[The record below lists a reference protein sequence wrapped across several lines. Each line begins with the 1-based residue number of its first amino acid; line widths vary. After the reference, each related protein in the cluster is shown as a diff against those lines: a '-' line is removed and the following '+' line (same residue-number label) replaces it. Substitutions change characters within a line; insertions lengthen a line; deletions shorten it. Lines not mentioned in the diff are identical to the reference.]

1 MSAAFLTAGRLSRIR
16 IQCSRRG
23 RYAEAFGAFGYDT
36 IGDGAHVGL
45 RDGSEGS
52 GAVGDA
58 LAWGTV
64 ELDESLLAASCTV
77 GTACF
82 SIVVR
87 GYGVCHAWG

>member
-16 IQCSRRG
+16 IQCGRRG
-23 RYAEAFGAFGYDT
+23 RYDEAFRAFGYDA

-45 RDGSEGS
+45 WDGSEGS
-52 GAVGDA
+52 GAVGDV

-64 ELDESLLAASCTV
+64 ELDESLLATSCTV

-87 GYGVCHAWG
+87 GDGVCYAWG